1 MMNTPKLAI
10 IELRVRDWPKAVAW
24 FRNHFHLSLK
34 MEQASEEYA
43 LLETGSVQLA
53 IKGDPQAVVGNQVM
67 LQWEVA
73 DVAECLTTLVA
84 AGVNIIKPMKTSDEG
99 YRRIVVEGP
108 GGMPLLLFD
117 FVAREMNNLT
127 VK

>member
-1 MMNTPKLAI
+1 MKTPKLAI
-10 IELRVRDWPKAVAW
+10 VELSVRDWPKAVAW

-34 MEQASEEYA
+34 MEHVSEEYA
-43 LLETGSVQLA
+43 LLETGGVQLA
-53 IKGDPQAVVGNQVM
+53 IKGDPQVVVGDQVL

-73 DVAECLTTLVA
+73 DVAECLTELVA

-108 GGMPLLLFD
+108 EGMSLLLFD
-117 FVAREMNNLT
+117 WSVPKKE
-127 VK
+127 